1 MDQVVGGVIAVRVVG
16 AEDDGCVIKVV
27 GALAV
32 CRGLGS
38 GSRQGNEGQGEEN
51 GENVHDENLKK
62 KLKFG
67 FLIFFFLC
75 RGFKMKCRLQSLIA
89 VDMFRHFGPRIL
101 NAQIKS
107 PFLTEN
113 MHF

>member
-62 KLKFG
+62 KIEIWIFD
-67 FLIFFFLC
+67 IFFPLS
-75 RGFKMKCRLQSLIA
+75 RL
-89 VDMFRHFGPRIL
+89 
-101 NAQIKS
+101 
-107 PFLTEN
+107 
-113 MHF
+113 